1 MKGPKRSK
9 KYHRPGV
16 IEKDVKKENLEEMDF
31 ELTDEQRDI
40 KKAAREFAEGMF
52 PEVAE
57 ECDLNETFPR
67 ALWKKACDLG
77 FVGVF
82 IDEAYGGSGLGL
94 LENILIMEEFSRV
107 DAGCAGVVLATLGSE
122 FILLYGRE
130 EQKRKYLPGL
140 TKGETIMGMAI
151 TEPDAGSDMASITTT
166 ARNVKDHSVINGNKM
181 FITNGSIADFI
192 IVLCLTNENEKVKSK
207 RQSAILVETNRKGF
221 EANQLKRRL
230 GMRGS
235 DTAELHFSE
244 VEVPSENLVGE
255 VEGEGF
261 YQLMAVF
268 NRTRVTVAV
277 INVRVAQGG
286 LEKAIQYA
294 KQRKQFGSPI
304 GSFQAIQFKLAEMAS
319 WIEAARTLC
328 HKAAWMVD
336 HGRIDPKLISMAKW
350 FAGEVGV
357 KVIDEVVQIHG
368 GYGYLGEFGIE
379 RLYRDVKL
387 AEIVEGTKEIEKL
400 IIARELLGRG

>member
-1 MKGPKRSK
+1 M
-9 KYHRPGV
+9 
-16 IEKDVKKENLEEMDF
+16 NF
-31 ELTDEQRDI
+31 ELTDEQKAI

-82 IDEAYGGSGLGL
+82 IDEAYGGPGLGL
-94 LENILIMEEFSRV
+94 LENILIMEEFCRV
-107 DAGCAGVVLATLGSE
+107 DAGCASVILTTLGSE

-130 EQKRKYLPGL
+130 EQKKKYLPGL
-140 TKGETIMGMAI
+140 TKGEAIMGMAI
-151 TEPDAGSDMASITTT
+151 TEPDAGSDVASVNTR
-166 ARNVKDHSVINGNKM
+166 ALRVHDHYVINGNKM
-181 FITNGSIADFI
+181 FITNGSIADFLVI
-192 IVLCLTNENEKVKSK
+192 LCVTNENEKVRSK
-207 RQSAILVETNRKGF
+207 RHSALLVETNRKGF
-221 EANQLKRRL
+221 EANQLKRKL
-230 GMRGS
+230 GMRAS
-235 DTAELHFSE
+235 DTAEIHFSD
-244 VEVPSENLVGE
+244 VEVPLENLIGE

-268 NRTRVTVAV
+268 NRSRVTVAMISV
-277 INVRVAQGG
+277 GVSQGG
-286 LEKAIQYA
+286 LEKAISYA

-304 GSFQAIQFKLAEMAS
+304 GSFQGIQFKLAEMAS
-319 WIEAARTLC
+319 WIEASRALC
-328 HKAAWMVD
+328 YKAASMAD
-336 HGRIDPKLISMAKW
+336 HGKIDPKLISMAKW

-368 GYGYLGEFGIE
+368 GYGYLGEYGIE

-400 IIARELLGRG
+400 IIAREILGRE

>member
-1 MKGPKRSK
+1 
-9 KYHRPGV
+9 
-16 IEKDVKKENLEEMDF
+16 MDF
-31 ELTDEQRDI
+31 ELTDEQKDI

-57 ECDLNETFPR
+57 ECDINETFPK
-67 ALWKKACDLG
+67 ALWKKACELG

-82 IDEAYGGSGLGL
+82 IDEAYGGPGLGL
-94 LENILIMEEFSRV
+94 LENVLIMEEFCRV
-107 DAGCAGVVLATLGSE
+107 DAGCAGVALTTLGSE
-122 FILLYGRE
+122 FILLYGKE
-130 EQKRKYLPGL
+130 EQKKKYLPL
-140 TKGETIMGMAI
+140 LPKGEAIMGMAI
-151 TEPDAGSDMASITTT
+151 TEPDVGSDTASITTT
-166 ARNVKDHSVINGNKM
+166 ARRVKDHYVINGNKM

-221 EANQLKRRL
+221 EANPLKRKL
-230 GMRGS
+230 GMRAS
-235 DTAELHFSE
+235 DTSELHFSE
-244 VEVPSENLVGE
+244 VEVPLENLIGE

-268 NRTRVTVAV
+268 NRSRVTVSV
-277 INVRVAQGG
+277 INVGVAQGG

-304 GSFQAIQFKLAEMAS
+304 GSFQGIQFKLAEMAS
-319 WIEAARTLC
+319 WVEAARTLC
-328 HKAAWMVD
+328 YKAASLVD
-336 HGRIDPKLISMAKW
+336 SGKIDPKLISMAKW

-368 GYGYLGEFGIE
+368 GYGYLGEYGIE

>member
-1 MKGPKRSK
+1 
-9 KYHRPGV
+9 
-16 IEKDVKKENLEEMDF
+16 MDF
-31 ELTDEQRDI
+31 ELTDEQKDI
-40 KKAAREFAEGMF
+40 KKAAREFAEGAF

-57 ECDLNETFPR
+57 ECDINETFPK
-67 ALWKKACDLG
+67 ALWKKACELG

-82 IDEAYGGSGLGL
+82 IDEAYGGPGLGI
-94 LENILIMEEFSRV
+94 LENVLIMEEFCRV
-107 DAGCAGVVLATLGSE
+107 DAGCAGVILTTLGSE

-130 EQKRKYLPGL
+130 EQKKKYLPGL
-140 TKGETIMGMAI
+140 TKGKAIMGMAI
-151 TEPDAGSDMASITTT
+151 TEPDAGSDAASITTT
-166 ARNVKDHSVINGNKM
+166 ARRVKDHYVINGNKM

-192 IVLCLTNENEKVKSK
+192 VVLCLTNENERVKSK
-207 RQSAILVETNRKGF
+207 RQSPILVETHRRGF
-221 EANQLKRRL
+221 EANQLKRKL
-230 GMRGS
+230 GMRAS
-235 DTAELHFSE
+235 DTSELHFSE
-244 VEVPSENLVGE
+244 VEVPLENLIGD

-277 INVRVAQGG
+277 INVGVAQGG
-286 LEKAIQYA
+286 LEKAISYA
-294 KQRKQFGSPI
+294 KQRKQFGNPI

-319 WIEAARTLC
+319 WIEAGRALC
-328 HKAAWMVD
+328 YKAAWMVD
-336 HGRIDPKLISMAKW
+336 HGKVDPKLISMAKW

-368 GYGYLGEFGIE
+368 GYGYLGEYGIE

-400 IIARELLGRG
+400 IIAREILGRM

>member
-1 MKGPKRSK
+1 
-9 KYHRPGV
+9 
-16 IEKDVKKENLEEMDF
+16 MDF
-31 ELTDEQRDI
+31 ELTDEQKDI

-67 ALWKKACDLG
+67 ALWKKACELG

-94 LENILIMEEFSRV
+94 LENVLIMEEFCRV
-107 DAGCAGVVLATLGSE
+107 DAGCAGVALTTLGSE

-130 EQKRKYLPGL
+130 EQKKKYLPL
-140 TKGETIMGMAI
+140 LPKGEAIMGMAI
-151 TEPDAGSDMASITTT
+151 TEPDVGSDTASITTT
-166 ARNVKDHSVINGNKM
+166 ARRVKDHYVINGNKM

-192 IVLCLTNENEKVKSK
+192 VVLCLTNENEKVKSK

-221 EANQLKRRL
+221 EANPLKRKL
-230 GMRGS
+230 GMRAS
-235 DTAELHFSE
+235 DTSELHFSE
-244 VEVPSENLVGE
+244 VEVPLENLIGE

-268 NRTRVTVAV
+268 NRSRVTVSV
-277 INVRVAQGG
+277 INVGVAQGG

-294 KQRKQFGSPI
+294 KQRKQFGIPI
-304 GSFQAIQFKLAEMAS
+304 GSFQGIQFKLAEMAS

-328 HKAAWMVD
+328 HKVAWMVD
-336 HGRIDPKLISMAKW
+336 HGKVDPKLISMAKW

-368 GYGYLGEFGIE
+368 GYGYLGEYGIE

-387 AEIVEGTKEIEKL
+387 AEIVEGTKEIEKV